1 MALNMKFSDVSV
13 SIIILLVILLII
25 VPLNTVLLDVLL
37 MINIMCSVI
46 ILLMT
51 LYTKQPLEFSVFP
64 PLLLIVTLFR
74 LALNISA
81 TRLILGNG
89 GEAGNVIKTFG
100 GFVIG
105 GNLVV
110 GLIIFIIIVLIQFI
124 VITKGSERVAE
135 VAARFTLDAMP
146 GKQMAIDADLNT
158 GLISEEQ
165 AKHRRLKIQ
174 RESDFYG
181 AMDGASKF
189 VKGDAIVAIIIT
201 VINIVGGII
210 IGSLGSGIPLEKVVG
225 IYTLATIGN
234 GLVSQLPALLVSTA
248 SGIIVTRVDSD
259 NDLGGDLNKQ
269 LASQPLVL
277 ITGGAM
283 MLLINFIPGLPKIP
297 IFILGLG
304 ILALGYSLL
313 RAGISSAAKSEE
325 QNLEEAAAQARKP
338 ENVLS
343 LLQVELIE
351 IEFGYSI
358 IPLADANKGGDLL
371 DRVIMIRRQCAL
383 DLGIIIPSIRLRDN
397 IQLEPNEYV
406 IKIKGVEVA
415 RGIVMVSQ
423 YLALNTNNSPEELE
437 GTPTVEAAFGLAATW
452 IDEKERE
459 KAEVLGYT
467 LVDPPTVIATHLTE
481 IIKKYGYELM
491 GRQQVQTLIDNVRET
506 NPALIDEVVPKLV
519 TVGTLQ
525 KVLANLLRENVSIRD
540 MVTIIETLVDY
551 SPTVHDVDMLT
562 EYVRQSLKR
571 AITKRFVPEN
581 IARVITVDPTLEQMI
596 IDNIQQTENSSYVS
610 IEPQKLQEMFES
622 LKTAVEKMV
631 SLGISP
637 IVLTA
642 PVVRYHFKR
651 LTDQMVPDLTVLSF
665 NELESD
671 VEIQTDSVVAI

>member
-1 MALNMKFSDVSV
+1 MKFSDVSV